1 MSLVNLASSANY
13 NWSDPGT
20 HSLERQAL
28 KPMMSTTPIEL
39 GFGSVQRTF
48 LRVAATDKI
57 YRPLFR
63 QAFPGEPDPWKAANI
78 ARAIAAFERTIVSR
92 DSPYDRYHL
101 HGDEGAISE
110 SAKRG
115 EILFYLDGPACFRC
129 HSGIDFTSTAAFH
142 NTGLYN
148 IHGEFSY
155 PPPNLGL
162 FQFTRRPA
170 DIGKFK
176 APTLRNIAL
185 TAPYMHD
192 GAIAT
197 LEEVIDHYAAGGRTI
212 ADGPWAGVGHDNPAK
227 DKLVHGFTLTPRN
240 RADLVAFLRSLT
252 DETLVHNPAF
262 SNPWEQ

>member
-1 MSLVNLASSANY
+1 LNESE
-13 NWSDPGT
+13 P
-20 HSLERQAL
+20 
-28 KPMMSTTPIEL
+28 
-39 GFGSVQRTF
+39 
-48 LRVAATDKI
+48 LRAAATGKI

-63 QAFPGEPDPWKAANI
+63 QAFAGEPDPCKAANI

-92 DSPYDRYHL
+92 DSPYDHYHL

-115 EILFYLDGPACFRC
+115 C
-129 HSGIDFTSTAAFH
+129 HSGSDFTDTAAFH
-142 NTGLYN
+142 NIGLYN
-148 IHGEFSY
+148 VHGELSY

-162 FQFTRRPA
+162 YQFTRRPA

-192 GAIAT
+192 GSIPT
-197 LEEVIDHYAAGGRTI
+197 LEEVIEHYAAGGRTI

-227 DKLVHGFTLTPRN
+227 DKLLHGFTLTPRN